1 MVFKSFAKINLSL
14 TVNKKLETGL
24 HDIQSIYCLIDL
36 SDSIFV
42 KKTKGK
48 RKDVVS
54 IKGKNSMNINKKN
67 NSITRTLSIM
77 RKYNLI
83 HDYYSVKIV
92 KKIPVFAGLGGG
104 SSNAAA
110 LLKFFKKKIPNK
122 IFEKIIDS
130 VGSDLRLFYKN
141 QGYQKNIR
149 KVVEIKKKH
158 KLIFLLA
165 YPGIKCSTKN
175 VYSKVDRFSKKRPF
189 SDISSRTKKEFIK
202 YLINSKNELQSIVE
216 KKHPF
221 IRKLL
226 TDINKQEGCYFSRM
240 TGSGSVCYGLFNSV
254 KCSKAALKKIRK
266 KYANCWFSIAKTI

>member
-77 RKYNLI
+77 RKHNLI

-122 IFEKIIDS
+122 ILEKIIDS

-141 QGYQKNIR
+141 QGYQKNIK

-175 VYSKVDRFSKKRPF
+175 VYSKVDRFSIKRPF

-266 KYANCWFSIAKTI
+266 KYTNFWFSIAKTI